1 MGRIR
6 AGFVKRAAGK
16 LMKLQGVNFSTKFSD
31 NKRIVTA
38 VAEVPTKKFRNLIAG
53 FITKNLKK
61 TKE

>member
-1 MGRIR
+1 M
-6 AGFVKRAAGK
+6 KRAAGK